1 MIFAKK
7 LCFEDMPYMPAPG
20 EVIIES
26 NPGYTGEHVNT
37 GRLYQ
42 RGRYK
47 VEIRG
52 GLSYNA
58 DGWKPYGMSV
68 ITEMDTPFYIDAY
81 IGGGS
86 TDRLTDGINP
96 YSGTGKANSSK
107 YNHGDS
113 DGIFGGAAG
122 CGHDQGEAWA
132 TGGGNA
138 VGNSTGDL
146 SGGYDC
152 KGSAGSACWFVAKD
166 KQVGDLT
173 ETGEA
178 DAYRCFHCGGN
189 GSLSPKTY
197 IYGGGGGAYGGGA
210 GGTGYRTQSTVG
222 GSGTGGS
229 GGGRSTDG
237 NGIGAGRANRQG
249 GLAFFDGQKWIDVFN
264 DMQQGDGL
272 GYNTDLPSFRV
283 TYIGGS
289 EISED
294 YTDVNVNINSG
305 GYDEENERGVKYV
318 GFYWSNDGS
327 PGQIQANVLL
337 DVSEAGQYTTK
348 LNIIKKGTIVNVLLW
363 GWFNDALRANEYDFH
378 KILCQQFTASEDTP
392 TINIDAVVRQL
403 TLGINTGP
411 ISGLANSQDSEQGGM
426 HLFFDNATNVIGDG
440 SVLQHQSLLST
451 LSIGDTPTEVPP
463 SITVQPYGVT
473 TEKLYVAGLTGPMP
487 PFDTRL
493 QLITEGFQTYLAVE
507 PESYTVQENVLTYY
521 WTVTYYLQT
530 DVTAGELGGA
540 TETVDN
546 GLLTDTIETDST
558 QGELPE
564 IGIW

>member
-7 LCFEDMPYMPAPG
+7 LCFQDMPYQPAPG
-20 EVIIES
+20 EVIIDYNS
-26 NPGYTGEHVNT
+26 STTTGAHIKD
-37 GRLYQ
+37 GILYQ

-47 VEIRG
+47 VELRAG
-52 GLSYNA
+52 M
-58 DGWKPYGMSV
+58 PYGLDELNLKGISI
-68 ITEMDTPFYIDAY
+68 ITEMAEPFYIDAY
-81 IGGGS
+81 IGGDAESRRGAVS
-86 TDRLTDGINP
+86 NP
-96 YSGTGKANSSK
+96 YSGAGKANCVEGPGA
-107 YNHGDS
+107 Y
-113 DGIFGGAAG
+113 DGIFGGAGGAG
-122 CGHDQGEAWA
+122 KDSGVAYAC
-132 TGGGNA
+132 GGGNA
-138 VGNSTGDL
+138 VGDSILYHTGFH
-146 SGGYDC
+146 DC
-152 KGSAGSACWFVAKD
+152 TGSAGSACWFVAKG
-166 KQVGDLT
+166 KGVGSLT
-173 ETGEA
+173 STGEA
-178 DAYRCFHCGGN
+178 DAYRCFHCGGH
-189 GSLSPKTY
+189 GGRSPKTY

-210 GGTGYRTQSTVG
+210 GGSGYSSDSYVG

-229 GGGRSTDG
+229 GGGRSRDG

-294 YTDVNVNINSG
+294 YIDVNVNINSG
-305 GYDEENERGVKYV
+305 GYDEENERGVRYV

-327 PGQIQANVLL
+327 PGQIQSNVLL
-337 DVSEAGQYTTK
+337 DVSKAGQYTTK

-392 TINIDAVVRQL
+392 TISIDAVVRQL

-411 ISGLANSQDSEQGGM
+411 ISGMANSQDSEQGGM
-426 HLFFDNATNVIGDG
+426 HVFFNNATSVIGTG
-440 SVLQHQSLLST
+440 NVVQNQTLLST
-451 LSIGDTPTEVPP
+451 LSIGDTPTEVP
-463 SITVQPYGVT
+463 SLITVQPYGVT
-473 TEKLYVAGLTGPMP
+473 TEQLYLRGLTGPIP

-493 QLITEGFQTYLAVE
+493 QLITEGFQTYLGVE
-507 PESYTVQENVLTYY
+507 PESYTVQENVSTYY

-530 DVTAGELGGA
+530 DVSAGELGGS